1 MKLIGFKNP
10 WSHAN
15 FNLSPIPS
23 DTTANLGEPKSNL
36 WYKNMIISVKAAKYL
51 EAYRLNL
58 VFDTG
63 ESGDVDL
70 KDIVFKY
77 DAASPLRDTNNFK
90 LFRLDDWA
98 TVVWD
103 CGFDVS
109 PETLYER
116 ATSKRVDWFQP
127 EKMTEQ

>member
-1 MKLIGFKNP
+1 
-10 WSHAN
+10 
-15 FNLSPIPS
+15 
-23 DTTANLGEPKSNL
+23 
-36 WYKNMIISVKAAKYL
+36 MIVSVTAAKYL
-51 EAYRLNL
+51 GEYRLNL

-70 KDIVFKY
+70 QDMVFKY
-77 DAASPLRDTNNFK
+77 EAAAFLKDTNRFKSFK
-90 LFRLDDWA
+90 LDEWS

-116 ATSKRVDWFQP
+116 ATGKRVDWVQQN
-127 EKMTEQ
+127 EKNTEQEYQA

>member
-1 MKLIGFKNP
+1 
-10 WSHAN
+10 
-15 FNLSPIPS
+15 
-23 DTTANLGEPKSNL
+23 
-36 WYKNMIISVKAAKYL
+36 MIVSVKSAKYL
-51 EAYRLNL
+51 DAYRLNL

-70 KDIVFKY
+70 RDLVFKY
-77 DAASPLRDTNNFK
+77 EAASPLRSIDNFK
-90 LFRLDDWA
+90 SFKLDEWV

-116 ATSKRVDWFQP
+116 ATGKRVDWVQ
-127 EKMTEQ
+127 

>member
-1 MKLIGFKNP
+1 
-10 WSHAN
+10 
-15 FNLSPIPS
+15 
-23 DTTANLGEPKSNL
+23 
-36 WYKNMIISVKAAKYL
+36 MIISVKSAKYL
-51 EAYRLNL
+51 DAYRLNL

-70 KDIVFKY
+70 QDIVFKY
-77 DAASPLRDTNNFK
+77 TAALPLRDINNFK
-90 LFRLDDWA
+90 SFKLDEWA

-116 ATSKRVDWFQP
+116 ATGKRVDWIQ
-127 EKMTEQ
+127 

>member
-1 MKLIGFKNP
+1 
-10 WSHAN
+10 
-15 FNLSPIPS
+15 
-23 DTTANLGEPKSNL
+23 
-36 WYKNMIISVKAAKYL
+36 MIISVIAAKYID
-51 EAYRLNL
+51 AYRLNL

-77 DAASPLRDTNNFK
+77 DAALPLRDTDNFK
-90 LFRLDDWA
+90 LFRLDEWA

-103 CGFDVS
+103 CSFDVS

-116 ATSKRVDWFQP
+116 ATGKHINWFQSS
-127 EKMTEQ
+127 

>member
-1 MKLIGFKNP
+1 
-10 WSHAN
+10 
-15 FNLSPIPS
+15 
-23 DTTANLGEPKSNL
+23 
-36 WYKNMIISVKAAKYL
+36 MIVSVKSAKYL
-51 EAYRLNL
+51 DAYRLNL

-70 KDIVFKY
+70 QDIVFKY
-77 DAASPLRDTNNFK
+77 AAALPLRDINNFQAFK
-90 LFRLDDWA
+90 LDEWA

-116 ATSKRVDWFQP
+116 ATGKRIDWVQ
-127 EKMTEQ
+127 

>member
-1 MKLIGFKNP
+1 
-10 WSHAN
+10 
-15 FNLSPIPS
+15 
-23 DTTANLGEPKSNL
+23 
-36 WYKNMIISVKAAKYL
+36 MIVSVKSAKYL
-51 EAYRLNL
+51 DAYRLNL

-70 KDIVFKY
+70 QDIVFKY
-77 DAASPLRDTNNFK
+77 TAALPLRDINNFK
-90 LFRLDDWA
+90 SFKLDDWA

-116 ATSKRVDWFQP
+116 ATGKRVDWIQ
-127 EKMTEQ
+127 

>member
-1 MKLIGFKNP
+1 
-10 WSHAN
+10 
-15 FNLSPIPS
+15 
-23 DTTANLGEPKSNL
+23 
-36 WYKNMIISVKAAKYL
+36 MIVSVKSAKYL
-51 EAYRLNL
+51 DAYRLNL

-70 KDIVFKY
+70 RDLVFKY
-77 DAASPLRDTNNFK
+77 EAASSLRSIDNFK
-90 LFRLDDWA
+90 AFKLDEWA

-116 ATSKRVDWFQP
+116 ATGKRVDWVQ
-127 EKMTEQ
+127 